1 MAVQRLFTS
10 KGKDIY
16 EDLTFVPRR
25 SEIRNP
31 DGSVVFLLEDVMV
44 PEGWSQ
50 VATDIMAQK
59 YFRKAGVPA
68 CTKRVAEKGVPEWL
82 QRRVADDKAL
92 AKLDEAERFVGE
104 ADSRQVFERLAGC
117 WTYWG
122 WKSGHFTDEAQAV
135 SFYDELRWMLARQY
149 CAPNSP
155 QWFNTG
161 LNWAYGIDGP
171 AQGHH
176 YVDEA
181 TGNVVPST
189 SAYERPQPHACF
201 IQSVGDDL
209 VGDGGIMD
217 LWTREARLFKYG
229 SGTGSNFSNIRGEGE
244 PLSGGGRSSGLMSF
258 LKIGDRAAGAI
269 KSGGTTRRAAK
280 MVIVD
285 VDHPD
290 IETYISW
297 KTTEEQKVASLVTG
311 SRLNRKHLGAVME
324 ATLDESL
331 GNHRY
336 DPKKNLALKK
346 AVRSARRACV
356 ADNYIFRTIQ
366 YAKQG
371 YTTLDFPE
379 FNTDW
384 DSEAYST
391 VAGQNS
397 NNSVRVDNRFM
408 SAVQRSE
415 DWRLTRRTDG
425 EVCKTLPARRLW
437 DQICYAA
444 WACADP
450 GLQFHSTINEWHTC
464 PNDGPIRGSNPC
476 SEYMFLDDTACNLAS
491 FNLMRFYDPETHEFD
506 VAAYRHAIRL
516 WTRVLEISVSMAQFP
531 SEPIA
536 RLSYEFRTLGLG
548 FANLGALLM
557 QMGIPYDSSAGRAIC
572 GCLSAIL
579 TGDSY
584 AESARMAEQLGTF
597 PGFDKNREPMLRVMA
612 NHRHAAYNATAEE
625 YDGLSILPVGIRADV
640 APPEL
645 LAPARAAWDAAVE
658 LGTKHG
664 YRNAQT
670 TVIAPTGTI
679 GLLMD
684 CDTTGV
690 EPDFALVKFKKLAG
704 GGYFKI
710 INQSVPPALDRLGY
724 TATQIDEIIKYTCGH
739 GTLAGAPGVNLDSLR
754 ANGFDSESLDRLE
767 AVVKTAF
774 DIKFAFNK
782 YTLGEEFCTTALGLS
797 PAALASP
804 EFDLLSALGFSDE
817 EIAAAN
823 KYACGSMTIEGAP
836 HLLDEHLPI
845 FDCANKCGRDGERF
859 IAFEAHIRMMAAAQ
873 PFISGAISKTI
884 NMPND
889 ASIEDVD
896 RAYTLSWRLGIKA
909 NALYR
914 DGSKLSQ
921 PLAALYASDL
931 FGDNDEVAND
941 ALDELHD
948 MPAAA
953 KAHAV
958 AEKVV
963 FRYLAARRR
972 LPDRR
977 RGYTQKATVGGHKV
991 FLRTGEYEDGNLGE
1005 LFIDMHKE
1013 GAAFRSLMNSFAIA
1027 VSVGLQHGV
1036 PLEKFV
1042 DLFVFSRFE
1051 PSGLVTGNDR
1061 IKMATS
1067 VIDYIFRELAV
1078 SYLGRDELAQ
1088 VSQEDL
1094 RPTTAGVPEWTD
1106 EEVVGEHLLYGED
1119 TDDHPLQGSFGFAR
1133 GQTVS
1138 QPGLSPVG
1146 SYAGPGGLGMVSGDN
1161 GSGGTAVAFSGGAV
1175 PTSTTSVADVV
1186 NPVGTNSLRKRN
1198 SAILDAVAQGFTGD
1212 PCDNC
1217 QSLRMVRNGSCL
1229 KCTDCG
1235 STTGCS

>member
-1 MAVQRLFTS
+1 MAVPRVFTKDGEDVYAGLNFIGRL
-10 KGKDIY
+10 
-16 EDLTFVPRR
+16 

-31 DGSVVFLLEDVMV
+31 DGSVVFKADEVMV

-68 CTKRVAEKGVPEWL
+68 RTRRVAEKGVPKWL
-82 QRRVADDKAL
+82 QRRTPDAAAL
-92 AKLDEAERFVGE
+92 EALPEAERYGRE
-104 ADSRQVFERLAGC
+104 EDSRQVFGRLAGC

-122 WKSGHFTDEAQAV
+122 WRAGHFADEAEAHA
-135 SFYDELRWMLARQY
+135 FHDELRWMLARQV

-171 AQGHH
+171 PQGHH
-176 YVDEA
+176 YVDET
-181 TGNVVPST
+181 TGEVRLSGG
-189 SAYERPQPHACF
+189 AYERPQPHACF
-201 IQSVGDDL
+201 IQSVSDDL
-209 VGDGGIMD
+209 VKDGGIMD

-229 SGTGSNFSNIRGEGE
+229 SGTGTNFSNIRGAGE
-244 PLSGGGRSSGLMSF
+244 SLSGGGRSSGLMSF

-290 IETYISW
+290 IEQYINW
-297 KTTEEQKVASLVTG
+297 KVSEEQKVAALVTG
-311 SRLNRKHLGAVME
+311 SRNCRRHLKRVLDATRTEAAGRFDPTRNPTLKAAV
-324 ATLDESL
+324 A
-331 GNHRY
+331 G
-336 DPKKNLALKK
+336 
-346 AVRSARRACV
+346 ARRAYV
-356 ADNYIFRTIQ
+356 PDNYIFRVIQ

-371 YTTLDFPE
+371 YNEIDFPE
-379 FNTDW
+379 FDTDW
-384 DSEAYST
+384 DSEAYGT
-391 VAGQNS
+391 VSGQNS
-397 NNSVRVDNRFM
+397 NNSVRVTNRFM

-415 DWRLTRRTDG
+415 DWTLSRRTDG
-425 EVCKTLPARRLW
+425 VAAKRLPARRLW
-437 DQICYAA
+437 DQVCYAA

-464 PNDGPIRGSNPC
+464 PADGPIRGSNPC

-491 FNLMRFYDPETHEFD
+491 FNLMRFHNPEDQTFD
-506 VAAYRHAIRL
+506 VASFRHAIRV
-516 WTRVLEISVSMAQFP
+516 WTRVLEISVAMAQFP
-531 SEPIA
+531 SSEIA
-536 RLSYEFRTLGLG
+536 RLSYDFRTLGLG
-548 FANLGALLM
+548 YANLGALLM
-557 QMGIPYDSSAGRAIC
+557 QMGIPYDSAEGRSIC

-579 TGDSY
+579 TGEAYS
-584 AESARMAEQLGTF
+584 ESARMAEQLGTF
-597 PGFDKNREPMLRVMA
+597 PSYDRNREHMLRVVR
-612 NHRHAAYNATAEE
+612 NHRRAAYNAPSDE
-625 YDGLSILPVGIRADV
+625 YEGLSTMPVGIREEV

-645 LAPARAAWDAAVE
+645 LAPARGCWDEALK
-658 LGTKHG
+658 LGAKHG
-664 YRNAQT
+664 FRNAQV

-710 INQSVPPALDRLGY
+710 INESVPPALTRLGY
-724 TATQIDEIIKYTCGH
+724 SPEQIDEIIKSCCGH
-739 GTLAGAPGVNLDSLR
+739 GTLDGAPDVNLETLR
-754 ANGFDSESLDRLE
+754 ANGFDDAAIAKIES
-767 AVVKTAF
+767 VIKTAF
-774 DIKFAFNK
+774 DIKFAFNRF
-782 YTLGEEFCTTALGLS
+782 TLGADFCITALGLKEDDVLS
-797 PAALASP
+797 PDFDMLA
-804 EFDLLSALGFSDE
+804 ALGFSPAE
-817 EIAAAN
+817 VAAAN

-836 HLLDEHLPI
+836 HLMDEHLPI
-845 FDCANKCGRDGERF
+845 FDCANKCGHDGKRF
-859 IAFEAHIRMMAAAQ
+859 IAVEAHIRMMAACQ

-884 NMPND
+884 NMPNE
-889 ASIEDVD
+889 ATIEEVD
-896 RAYTLSWRLGIKA
+896 QAYTLSWRLGLKA

-921 PLAALYASDL
+921 PLAALYAEEMFDA
-931 FGDNDEVAND
+931 DEVAD
-941 ALDELHD
+941 AVSELVD

-953 KAHAV
+953 KAHAF
-958 AEKVV
+958 AERVV
-963 FRYLAARRR
+963 VRYLAERRR

-977 RGYTQKATVGGHKV
+977 RGYTQKAAVGGHKL
-991 FLRTGEYEDGNLGE
+991 FLRTGEYEDGSVGE

-1013 GAAFRSLMNSFAIA
+1013 GAAFRSLMNCFAIA

-1051 PSGLVTGNDR
+1051 PSGPVSGNDR

-1088 VSQEDL
+1088 VSAEDL
-1094 RPTTAGVPEWTD
+1094 RHDTVGRAEPLWTS
-1106 EEVVGEHLLYGED
+1106 EEMVGEAMVDEFQFD
-1119 TDDHPLQGSFGFAR
+1119 PRQGSFGFAR
-1133 GQTVS
+1133 GGASTH
-1138 QPGLSPVG
+1138 PGLRPVPSHAG
-1146 SYAGPGGLGMVSGDN
+1146 AYAAVGGGGGVAYDAGPVPVSSESVGD
-1161 GSGGTAVAFSGGAV
+1161 VMV
-1175 PTSTTSVADVV
+1175 PT
-1186 NPVGTNSLRKRN
+1186 GTNSLRKRN

-1217 QSLRMVRNGSCL
+1217 QSLRLVRNGSCM
-1229 KCTDCG
+1229 KCMDCG